1 MHRCPTQIPVFL
13 YLSAQG
19 LISNTASAFL
29 SRGFSLDFKALLP
42 ALVDPRKYRE
52 MNTTWEQPIT
62 NRDKCWDPQGPSASR
77 GVNPPS
83 FLHWLPVASSR
94 IELQLPTESCLLGGH
109 HCPPSSPL
117 LFRVSFPLQINCLP
131 MSPHT
136 NGAKQT
142 TIDLLEGPFPWK
154 QSWICMYKDSAT
166 GIFSDIFLTK
176 ENKSE
181 YTWKLWLYK
190 SWYIHAIEYSLA
202 T

>member
-1 MHRCPTQIPVFL
+1 MHRCPTQIPVL

-136 NGAKQT
+136 NGAKQPLICWKALSHGNSHGYVCT
-142 TIDLLEGPFPWK
+142 KTQLLEYLVISF
-154 QSWICMYKDSAT
+154 
-166 GIFSDIFLTK
+166 
-176 ENKSE
+176 
-181 YTWKLWLYK
+181 
-190 SWYIHAIEYSLA
+190 
-202 T
+202 